1 MRKVKGFTLIE
12 MIVAIVVLGVLASIA
27 VPRYLAVRD
36 SAREAIKIS
45 AVNTVRTAVTML
57 YAQKREYPTNAEI
70 AVLLTIGE
78 SAEHKQAEA
87 ALNGVKFPIGGE
99 GNYSYIVKT
108 FKDAACTIGQETAQT
123 ADKVKCVSGVTE
135 TTSTV

>member
-87 ALNGVKFPIGGE
+87 ASNGVKFPIGGE

-108 FKDAACTIGQETAQT
+108 FKDATCTKGQETALID
-123 ADKVKCVSGVTE
+123 DKVKCVSGVTE
-135 TTSTV
+135 TTPTV